1 MAFQGA
7 TKVWKDG
14 RIVPW
19 AEATVHVSAH
29 GLNYGTGVF
38 EGIRCYATDRGPA
51 VFRLDAHVE
60 RFFRSA
66 AVYEMD
72 LPFTREQITDA
83 CREVVRAN
91 GLGDCYIRPIAYLGS
106 GSLSVFAK
114 DCPVEVAIFAWAWGA
129 YLGAGLHGGSKVM
142 LSKWRKFDSGMMPT
156 WAKACGQYI
165 NSALAVR
172 EALKQGCDEAILLDQ
187 QGNLAEGSGEN
198 LFLVKQGKIITNGED
213 AAILPGITRAS
224 VLQIAQD
231 LGFTTEIRAMRP
243 EELFESEEVF
253 FTGTAAEVTP
263 VTEVNGKKISGGQPG
278 PITLRLQ
285 TVFLKAARGND
296 AKYAAWL
303 LPVG

>member
-14 RIVPW
+14 RIIPW
-19 AEATVHVSAH
+19 ADATLHVSSH

-38 EGIRCYATDRGPA
+38 EGIRCYATDHGPA
-51 VFRLDAHVE
+51 IFRLDAHVE

-66 AVYEMD
+66 GVYEMD
-72 LPFTREQITDA
+72 LPYTRAEITDA

-129 YLGAGLHGGSKVM
+129 YLGAGLHGGSKVL

-187 QGNLAEGSGEN
+187 HGNLAEGSGEN
-198 LFLVKQGKIITNGED
+198 LFLVKQDKIITNGED
-213 AAILPGITRAS
+213 AAILPGITLAS
-224 VLQIAQD
+224 VLEIAQD
-231 LGFTTEIRAMRP
+231 LGLATEVRTMRP
-243 EELFESEEVF
+243 EEIFESEEVF

-263 VTEVNGKKISGGQPG
+263 VTELDHKPLSGGQPG
-278 PITLRLQ
+278 AVTLRLQ
-285 TVFLKAARGND
+285 KVFLEAVRGKN
-296 AKYAAWL
+296 AKYAGWL
-303 LPVG
+303 TAV